1 MLDEARLGTALGVE
15 RDRRGCELLIARA
28 LAMRGAPVIA
38 RVEDDYVIL
47 DLRTVFAEQESA
59 LADALAAVL
68 R

>member
-1 MLDEARLGTALGVE
+1 L
-15 RDRRGCELLIARA
+15 RRGHA
-28 LAMRGAPVIA
+28 GAPVIA